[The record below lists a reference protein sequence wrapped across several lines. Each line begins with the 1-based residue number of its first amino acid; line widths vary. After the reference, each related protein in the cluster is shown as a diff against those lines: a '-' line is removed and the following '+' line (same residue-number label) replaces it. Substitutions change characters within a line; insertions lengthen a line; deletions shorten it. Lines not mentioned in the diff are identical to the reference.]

1 MFVFRNQWTF
11 SVCVRI
17 KCFQGNLPFVFF
29 FHKLYINHI
38 YIYIII
44 YYTRGQDDVRKRQF
58 FGVTSHGPK
67 WEIKKQN
74 QGIKNHSILK

>member
-1 MFVFRNQWTF
+1 MCPPGCHHNGFMATPELGHRM
-11 SVCVRI
+11 
-17 KCFQGNLPFVFF
+17 
-29 FHKLYINHI
+29 Y
-38 YIYIII
+38 I

-67 WEIKKQN
+67 WEIKQQN